1 MNLELSSE
9 AVEFGLQAARALR
22 AAGGDDLVQR
32 AETDPTTRHTT
43 IAAVLERLGAWDL
56 SPRRDPIELEAAA
69 ALCRSAGYWAIPYPV
84 AERLSRPAD
93 LDADA
98 LVVVAG
104 PEPAAAIDGLDLRV
118 VAVDPEGRRGTVTA
132 RRAGKR
138 TGLDAEVHGETFTRP
153 DTRMDGEFAVRLG
166 GGFGGEFAVR
176 LGGGVGGESVGRAG
190 GGTVEGTVAP
200 TDGRT
205 ARETVFVTPIAV
217 RPLDTRG
224 ADDLALALVLPCW
237 TLLGMLDRAMELAG
251 DHVLVREQFGR
262 RLADFQSVQFQLTD
276 AEVERKGVEMLAR
289 YALWSIQT
297 GQPDAVADALAA
309 RLAVLEAAEIVF
321 RVAHQ
326 VHGAVGFCDET
337 TLSWLSRHSLPLRRL
352 PLGITGTEDL
362 LTRRIGARGLA
373 GPFSDPRGA

>member
-1 MNLELSSE
+1 MHLELSGE
-9 AVEFGLQAARALR
+9 AAEFGRQALRALR
-22 AAGGDDLVQR
+22 AAGGDDLVQL
-32 AETDPTTRHTT
+32 AEADPAIRHTR
-43 IAAVLERLGAWDL
+43 IAPVFERLGAWDL

-69 ALCRSAGYWAIPYPV
+69 ALCRSAGYWAVPYPV
-84 AERLSRPAD
+84 AERLSRPDD

-98 LVVVAG
+98 LVVAAG

-118 VAVDPEGRRGTVTA
+118 VAVDPAGRRWV
-132 RRAGKR
+132 RAG
-138 TGLDAEVHGETFTRP
+138 AAAARP
-153 DTRMDGEFAVRLG
+153 GFRAGGEFAFQLGGGSGGEFSVRLG
-166 GGFGGEFAVR
+166 GGSE
-176 LGGGVGGESVGRAG
+176 GVVVGLSG
-190 GGTVEGTVAP
+190 VGTVAGFVAAAG
-200 TDGRT
+200 GRT
-205 ARETVFVTPIAV
+205 ARETAFVTPIAL

-224 ADDLALALVLPCW
+224 AGDLALALVLPCW

-276 AEVERKGVEMLAR
+276 GEVERKGVEMLAR
-289 YALWSIQT
+289 YALWSVQT
-297 GQPDAVADALAA
+297 GQPGAVADALAL
-309 RLAVLEAAEIVF
+309 RLAALEAAEIVF

-362 LTRRIGARGLA
+362 LTRRIGAGGLA